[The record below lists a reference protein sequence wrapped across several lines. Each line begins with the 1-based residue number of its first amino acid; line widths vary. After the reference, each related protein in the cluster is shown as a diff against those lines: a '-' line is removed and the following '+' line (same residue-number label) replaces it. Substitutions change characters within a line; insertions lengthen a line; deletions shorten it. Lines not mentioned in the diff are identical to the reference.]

1 MVHALLENGE
11 RMLKMDKSK
20 KLLTPSLIDS
30 ILQDRGDRMQELL
43 EVGRFEDAVCIGEE
57 FDELITD
64 MMI

>member
-1 MVHALLENGE
+1 MP
-11 RMLKMDKSK
+11 KMDKSK

-57 FDELITD
+57 FDEWITD